1 MKIIKNNIL
10 VIILILMVLISI
22 AVYDILPTRLP
33 IHFTLTGTVDG
44 TAPKLEGISFM
55 PVMELILWLISS
67 LGIKDI
73 NLKKVIDGIGIILF
87 LAQLTIIGVA
97 LKPTANIN
105 MINSIALSCMII
117 IIALITRNNK
127 INRYIGIRTTR
138 TMSSDKIWKKTNTF
152 ASNLLLVVGSIGF
165 VLGIF
170 LSSVSFNNCTTI
182 NSCGRFNSIFILC
195 KINKKIE
202 KQSSRFFYF
211 NDLQFLHYIS

>member
-73 NLKKVIDGIGIILF
+73 NLKKVVDGIGIILF

-105 MINSIALSCMII
+105 MINSIALSCMI

-170 LSSVSFNNCTTI
+170 LSSVSFI
-182 NSCGRFNSIFILC
+182 IIIALLLIAVVGSIVYSYYV
-195 KINKKIE
+195 K
-202 KQSSRFFYF
+202 
-211 NDLQFLHYIS
+211 

>member
-1 MKIIKNNIL
+1 MKVIKNNIL

-22 AVYDILPTRLP
+22 AVYGILPTRLP

-67 LGIKDI
+67 FGIKDI

-117 IIALITRNNK
+117 IALITRNNK

-138 TMSSDKIWKKTNTF
+138 IMSSDKIWKKTNTF
-152 ASNLLLVVGSIGF
+152 ASNLLLAVGGIGLILAVFLSNMSVVIIIVLLLMAVVGSI
-165 VLGIF
+165 VY
-170 LSSVSFNNCTTI
+170 SYYV
-182 NSCGRFNSIFILC
+182 
-195 KINKKIE
+195 K
-202 KQSSRFFYF
+202 
-211 NDLQFLHYIS
+211 

>member
-1 MKIIKNNIL
+1 MKVIKNNIL
-10 VIILILMVLISI
+10 VIIMILMVLISI

-44 TAPKLEGISFM
+44 TAPKLGGGISFM

-67 LGIKDI
+67 FGIKDI

-87 LAQLTIIGVA
+87 LAQLAIIGVA

-105 MINSIALSCMII
+105 MINAVALSCMII
-117 IIALITRNNK
+117 IIALMTRNNK

-138 TMSSDKIWKKTNTF
+138 IMSSDKIWKKTNTF

-165 VLGIF
+165 VLAIF
-170 LSSVSFNNCTTI
+170 LNSVSFI
-182 NSCGRFNSIFILC
+182 IIIVLLLIAIVASIVY
-195 KINKKIE
+195 
-202 KQSSRFFYF
+202 S
-211 NDLQFLHYIS
+211 HYIK

>member
-117 IIALITRNNK
+117 IALITRNNK

-170 LSSVSFNNCTTI
+170 LSSVSFI
-182 NSCGRFNSIFILC
+182 IIIALLLIAVAGSIVYSYYV
-195 KINKKIE
+195 K
-202 KQSSRFFYF
+202 
-211 NDLQFLHYIS
+211 

>member
-117 IIALITRNNK
+117 IALITRNNK

-170 LSSVSFNNCTTI
+170 LSSVSFI
-182 NSCGRFNSIFILC
+182 IIIALLLIAVVGLIVYSYYV
-195 KINKKIE
+195 K
-202 KQSSRFFYF
+202 
-211 NDLQFLHYIS
+211 

>member
-1 MKIIKNNIL
+1 MKVIKNNIL

-22 AVYDILPTRLP
+22 AVYGILPTRLP

-67 LGIKDI
+67 FGIKDI

-87 LAQLTIIGVA
+87 LAQLAIIGVA

-105 MINSIALSCMII
+105 MINAVALSCMII
-117 IIALITRNNK
+117 IIALMTRNNK

-138 TMSSDKIWKKTNTF
+138 IMSSDKIWKKTNTF

-165 VLGIF
+165 VLAIF
-170 LSSVSFNNCTTI
+170 LNSVSFI
-182 NSCGRFNSIFILC
+182 IIIVLLLIAIVASIVY
-195 KINKKIE
+195 
-202 KQSSRFFYF
+202 S
-211 NDLQFLHYIS
+211 HYIK

>member
-1 MKIIKNNIL
+1 MKITKNNIL

-87 LAQLTIIGVA
+87 LVQLTIIGVA

-127 INRYIGIRTTR
+127 INRYIGIRT
-138 TMSSDKIWKKTNTF
+138 MSSDKIWKKTNTF

-170 LSSVSFNNCTTI
+170 LSSVSFI
-182 NSCGRFNSIFILC
+182 IIIALLLIAVVGSIVYSYYV
-195 KINKKIE
+195 K
-202 KQSSRFFYF
+202 
-211 NDLQFLHYIS
+211 

>member
-1 MKIIKNNIL
+1 MKVIKNNIL
-10 VIILILMVLISI
+10 GIILILMVLISI
-22 AVYDILPTRLP
+22 AVYGILPTRLP

-138 TMSSDKIWKKTNTF
+138 TTRTMSSDKIWKKTNTF

-170 LSSVSFNNCTTI
+170 LSSVSFI
-182 NSCGRFNSIFILC
+182 IIIALLLIAVVGSIVYSYYV
-195 KINKKIE
+195 K
-202 KQSSRFFYF
+202 
-211 NDLQFLHYIS
+211 

>member
-1 MKIIKNNIL
+1 MKVIKNNIL
-10 VIILILMVLISI
+10 VIMLILMVLTSI
-22 AVYDILPTRLP
+22 AVYGILPTRLP

-67 LGIKDI
+67 FRIKDI

-87 LAQLTIIGVA
+87 LAQLAIIGVV

-105 MINSIALSCMII
+105 MINAVALSCMII
-117 IIALITRNNK
+117 IIALMTRNNK

-152 ASNLLLVVGSIGF
+152 ASNLLLAVGGIGLILAVLLSNMSVVIIIVLLLMAVVGSI
-165 VLGIF
+165 VY
-170 LSSVSFNNCTTI
+170 SYYV
-182 NSCGRFNSIFILC
+182 
-195 KINKKIE
+195 K
-202 KQSSRFFYF
+202 
-211 NDLQFLHYIS
+211 